1 MGIADGLDDERG
13 TWLIS
18 HILRGFAYDFLTKG
32 PVGKVNTVQG
42 VVKMPQP
49 NFAQARLV

>member
-1 MGIADGLDDERG
+1 MGIAGGFDSDRG

-18 HILRGFAYDFLTKG
+18 HILRGFAYDFLTND

-42 VVKMPQP
+42 VANLPQP
-49 NFAQARLV
+49 NFAEARLV